1 MYLLLVP
8 RCLIV
13 RVIPKPYPNILRIR
27 FQIFFTHSLGDPN
40 PAMREEMLALLQSE
54 EPIIRDRHV

>member
-40 PAMREEMLALLQSE
+40 PAMREEMMLFATRRESTKVVL
-54 EPIIRDRHV
+54 P